1 MNKKHLLGAA
11 LLFSLAAST
20 ITTHAHE
27 AGDWIFRGGLTNVAP
42 NDDSSNVFV
51 AGADLGVGV
60 SVGNNTQLGINAA
73 YMLTN
78 NWAIELLAATPFS
91 HDITLNTVGALG
103 ETKHLPPTISAN
115 YYFGSS
121 DSKLKPYVGF
131 GLNYTTFFSE
141 EFTSANKDAGF
152 SKLSLDDSF
161 GLALQIGADYQ
172 INEQWHVN
180 VSARRIDISTDAS
193 FDLNGAQGKVSV
205 DIDPSVYTFS
215 LGYSF

>member
-1 MNKKHLLGAA
+1 MNKKHLLSAA
-11 LLFSLAAST
+11 LLLPLAANT
-20 ITTHAHE
+20 ITVDAHE
-27 AGDWIFRGGLTNVAP
+27 AGDWILRGGLTNVAP
-42 NDDSSNVFV
+42 NDDSGNVFV
-51 AGADLGVGV
+51 AGTDLGVGV

-78 NWAIELLAATPFS
+78 NWAVELLAATPFS
-91 HDITLNTVGALG
+91 HDLTLNTVGALG
-103 ETKHLPPTISAN
+103 ETKHLPPTLSAN
-115 YYFGSS
+115 YYFANGN
-121 DSKLKPYVGF
+121 SKLKPYVGV
-131 GLNYTTFFSE
+131 GLNYTKFFRE
-141 EFTSANKDAGF
+141 EFTSANKNAGF

-205 DIDPSVYTFS
+205 DIDPNVYTFS